1 MFDSLNFF
9 KKKKTSQLGVELDHL
24 SNLYLNPLSSQK
36 IKKAVSFADKAHQGQ
51 FRKSG
56 EPFIIH
62 PINVGM
68 ILASLK
74 MDADT
79 IIAGLLHDVVEDC
92 DISLSEVRKEFGKNV
107 SKLVDGMTKLLQLDE
122 KLKDQSQAEYFQKMA
137 LATAEDVRVVIIKLA
152 DRLHNLKTIEH
163 LPRQKQIKK
172 SKETLDL
179 YAPLAHQIGMHKM
192 ATELEDCSFKTLH
205 PIRYNLIKDALK
217 KNDLNRKTL
226 IAKVKKSLSN
236 KFKQA
241 GIDGKITGREKRIF
255 SIYQKMKTKH
265 RSFSDIYDVFAFRVL
280 VDKAE
285 DTYRALGIIHN
296 MFTPIT
302 GKFKDYIAVPKT
314 NGYQALHTVVMTF
327 DGVPMEVQI
336 QTSAMETF
344 ANYGIA
350 SHGLYKTKVN
360 DDLIQAK
367 SRQLVQRLT
376 DMSKRSSS
384 STEFME
390 SLKTDLKGKEVYVFA
405 PNGRIFSLRQGSSA
419 IDFAYA
425 IHSKIGNYALSCEID
440 KKLAPLSTVLK
451 SGQTVEIIKS
461 KKKTVSPDWLNYA
474 ISSKAITEIKKE
486 LKNIKISD
494 ARILGKDLLEDSLHD
509 AGIELKEYPSEQLKG
524 VFNIL
529 GARSLNQLLVDIGSG
544 KRRSNVVSQSFAEG
558 LRGRKQTK
566 DIGAD
571 LTISSSKKYGAI
583 HFPECCYPVYGDS
596 CLAVNTEKGITIH
609 RHGCPNLKNLLN
621 KPGKSSNVIWDKS
634 DGSEYLSSLT
644 LILKNEPGVL
654 ADISKIISS
663 NESNIQDVK
672 TKTLDENFIELA
684 IKINVKDLSHLSLI
698 QSQLKRNKTVTNI
711 DRQLT

>member
-24 SNLYLNPLSSQK
+24 SNLYLNSSSSQK

-192 ATELEDCSFKTLH
+192 ATELEECSFKTLH
-205 PIRYNLIKDALK
+205 PIRYNLIRDALK

-226 IAKVKKSLSN
+226 ISKVKKALSN

-241 GIDGKITGREKRIF
+241 GVDGKITGREKRIF

-360 DDLIQAK
+360 DDLVQAK

-384 STEFME
+384 SAEFME

-419 IDFAYA
+419 VDFAYA

-486 LKNIKISD
+486 LKSIKISD

-544 KRRSNVVSQSFAEG
+544 RRRSNVVSQSFAEG

-571 LTISSSKKYGAI
+571 LRIGSSKKYGAI

-634 DGSEYLSSLT
+634 DDSEYLSSLI
-644 LILKNEPGVL
+644 LVLKNEPGVL

-698 QSQLKRNKTVTNI
+698 QSQLKRNRTVTNI

>member
-1 MFDSLNFF
+1 MFNSLNFF
-9 KKKKTSQLGVELDHL
+9 KKKKTTQLGVELDHL

-51 FRKSG
+51 YRKSG
-56 EPFIIH
+56 EPFIVH

-92 DISLSEVRKEFGKNV
+92 DISLSEVRKEFGRNV

-192 ATELEDCSFKTLH
+192 ATELEECSFKALH

-241 GIDGKITGREKRIF
+241 GVDAKITGREKRIF

-360 DDLIQAK
+360 DDLVQAK

-419 IDFAYA
+419 VDFAYA
-425 IHSKIGNYALSCEID
+425 VHSKIGNYALSCEID

-461 KKKTVSPDWLNYA
+461 KKKTVSPD
-474 ISSKAITEIKKE
+474 
-486 LKNIKISD
+486 
-494 ARILGKDLLEDSLHD
+494 
-509 AGIELKEYPSEQLKG
+509 
-524 VFNIL
+524 
-529 GARSLNQLLVDIGSG
+529 
-544 KRRSNVVSQSFAEG
+544 
-558 LRGRKQTK
+558 
-566 DIGAD
+566 
-571 LTISSSKKYGAI
+571 
-583 HFPECCYPVYGDS
+583 
-596 CLAVNTEKGITIH
+596 
-609 RHGCPNLKNLLN
+609 
-621 KPGKSSNVIWDKS
+621 
-634 DGSEYLSSLT
+634 
-644 LILKNEPGVL
+644 
-654 ADISKIISS
+654 
-663 NESNIQDVK
+663 
-672 TKTLDENFIELA
+672 
-684 IKINVKDLSHLSLI
+684 LSLI
-698 QSQLKRNKTVTNI
+698 HI
-711 DRQLT
+711 

>member
-192 ATELEDCSFKTLH
+192 ATELEECSFKTLH

-241 GIDGKITGREKRIF
+241 GVDGKITGREKRIF

-314 NGYQALHTVVMTF
+314 NGYQALTYC
-327 DGVPMEVQI
+327 G
-336 QTSAMETF
+336 
-344 ANYGIA
+344 
-350 SHGLYKTKVN
+350 N
-360 DDLIQAK
+360 DI
-367 SRQLVQRLT
+367 
-376 DMSKRSSS
+376 
-384 STEFME
+384 
-390 SLKTDLKGKEVYVFA
+390 
-405 PNGRIFSLRQGSSA
+405 
-419 IDFAYA
+419 
-425 IHSKIGNYALSCEID
+425 
-440 KKLAPLSTVLK
+440 
-451 SGQTVEIIKS
+451 
-461 KKKTVSPDWLNYA
+461 
-474 ISSKAITEIKKE
+474 
-486 LKNIKISD
+486 
-494 ARILGKDLLEDSLHD
+494 
-509 AGIELKEYPSEQLKG
+509 
-524 VFNIL
+524 
-529 GARSLNQLLVDIGSG
+529 
-544 KRRSNVVSQSFAEG
+544 
-558 LRGRKQTK
+558 
-566 DIGAD
+566 
-571 LTISSSKKYGAI
+571 
-583 HFPECCYPVYGDS
+583 
-596 CLAVNTEKGITIH
+596 
-609 RHGCPNLKNLLN
+609 
-621 KPGKSSNVIWDKS
+621 
-634 DGSEYLSSLT
+634 
-644 LILKNEPGVL
+644 
-654 ADISKIISS
+654 
-663 NESNIQDVK
+663 
-672 TKTLDENFIELA
+672 
-684 IKINVKDLSHLSLI
+684 
-698 QSQLKRNKTVTNI
+698 
-711 DRQLT
+711 

>member
-192 ATELEDCSFKTLH
+192 ATELEECSFKTLH

-241 GIDGKITGREKRIF
+241 GVDGKITGREKRIF

-360 DDLIQAK
+360 DDLVQAK

-419 IDFAYA
+419 VDFAYA

-474 ISSKAITEIKKE
+474 ISSKAVTEIKKE

-544 KRRSNVVSQSFAEG
+544 K
-558 LRGRKQTK
+558 
-566 DIGAD
+566 
-571 LTISSSKKYGAI
+571 KK
-583 HFPECCYPVYGDS
+583 
-596 CLAVNTEKGITIH
+596 
-609 RHGCPNLKNLLN
+609 
-621 KPGKSSNVIWDKS
+621 
-634 DGSEYLSSLT
+634 
-644 LILKNEPGVL
+644 
-654 ADISKIISS
+654 
-663 NESNIQDVK
+663 
-672 TKTLDENFIELA
+672 
-684 IKINVKDLSHLSLI
+684 
-698 QSQLKRNKTVTNI
+698 
-711 DRQLT
+711 